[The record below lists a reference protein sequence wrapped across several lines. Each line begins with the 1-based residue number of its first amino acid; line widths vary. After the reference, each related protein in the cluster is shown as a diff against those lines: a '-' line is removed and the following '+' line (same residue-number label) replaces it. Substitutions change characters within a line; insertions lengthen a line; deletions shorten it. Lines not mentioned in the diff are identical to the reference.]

1 MQPTASPASEDPE
14 LLTAPIDRWGNHR
27 WFPVRRVE
35 SYADLSVALHE
46 LVADAMPVIT
56 VVGGAAG
63 AGAATAADKAV
74 YEEILLTAARFS
86 AAVFFGGTDSGCLKE
101 VGEAKRRLVAE
112 GRLGMADAPLVGVV
126 AEGTVA
132 APGSRYDP
140 NRKAPLQPDQDLI
153 LVVPGENFGDE
164 SWALAQTGR
173 LLSQGQGSA
182 TVLINGGGI
191 TVQDATHRVRDMTE
205 NGRPV
210 QDAILLA
217 YRGSGRAADD
227 IIAAKENGG
236 GHRDPRINTIAAHSQ
251 TRAFGSAADLRRQL
265 GAHFTAAGH
274 VARVPGDPRTARMAP
289 EVTVPPVSL
298 PVPAVVAGLTP
309 MRAYEMGQMT
319 VGSTGP
325 RHLSHA
331 RTDPVLHRSWR
342 EAGKASRKA
351 ALDKLSRDNAGYRE
365 DDRAGDERRSVAAYN
380 AGLREAFW
388 RAHDHIRD
396 GDISAPGRLTHLAAK
411 GFGVSKQAPPLGP
424 GDTAPVNGG
433 SPDWTRVVVPSLAP
447 GVDRRAGSPDARAGR
462 SAVHG
467 RGA

>member
-1 MQPTASPASEDPE
+1 MQPTASPASDDPE
-14 LLTAPIDRWGNHR
+14 LLTAPTDRWGNHR

-63 AGAATAADKAV
+63 AGAATAADKAM

-86 AAVFFGGTDSGCLKE
+86 AAVLFGGTDSGCLKE
-101 VGEAKRRLVAE
+101 LGEAKRRLFAE
-112 GRLGMADAPLVGVV
+112 GRLAMADAPLIGVV

-132 APGSRYDP
+132 PPGSRYDP
-140 NRKAPLQPDQDLI
+140 NKKAPLQPDQDLI

-164 SWALAQTGR
+164 SWALAQAGR
-173 LLSQGQGSA
+173 ILSQGQGSA

-191 TVQDATHRVRDMTE
+191 TVQDAMHRVQDMTE

-236 GHRDPRINTIAAHSQ
+236 GHQDPRINAIAAHSR
-251 TRAFGSAADLRRQL
+251 TRAFDSAADLRAQL

-274 VARVPGDPRTARMAP
+274 VAREPGDPRTAKMAP
-289 EVTVPPVSL
+289 EVTVPPISL
-298 PVPAVVAGLTP
+298 RVPSAVADMTP
-309 MRAYEMGQMT
+309 MRAYEVAQMR

-325 RHLSHA
+325 RHLTEA
-331 RTDPVLHRSWR
+331 RTDPELHRAWR
-342 EAGKASRKA
+342 EATKASRTA
-351 ALDKLSRDNAGYRE
+351 ALDKLNRDNAGYRE
-365 DDRAGDERRSVAAYN
+365 DDRAGDERRNIAAYN

-396 GDISAPGRLTHLAAK
+396 GDLSAPGRLTHLAAK
-411 GFGVSKQAPPLGP
+411 GFGASKQAALRP
-424 GDTAPVNGG
+424 GDTEPVNGG
-433 SPDWTRVVVPSLAP
+433 SSDWTRVVVPSLAL
-447 GVDRRAGSPDARAGR
+447 GVDQRGGSADKRAGR
-462 SAVHG
+462 SAV
-467 RGA
+467 RGQGA